1 MKIWMDIYFEP
12 IDTGWCLPFLSS
24 HPNLFKK
31 NTMYSTTDNLYH
43 SGKSTKINTSVRIK
57 GKPRKIWL
65 SISIINGI
73 KKALEIPQSGLRKPK
88 EQQTD
93 EVVPYISTFSSN
105 NPPIYNTIKNPV
117 EVRKR
122 NNAPV
127 FESIELISSKQQPSN
142 LKKPLTRAE
151 FSNRSRC

>member
-1 MKIWMDIYFEP
+1 MVSRK
-12 IDTGWCLPFLSS
+12 PFL
-24 HPNLFKK
+24 
-31 NTMYSTTDNLYH
+31 
-43 SGKSTKINTSVRIK
+43 
-57 GKPRKIWL
+57 
-65 SISIINGI
+65 
-73 KKALEIPQSGLRKPK
+73 SGLRKPK
-88 EQQTD
+88 EQQTG

-127 FESIELISSKQQPSN
+127 FESMELISSKQQPSN

-151 FSNRSRC
+151 FSSRSRC